1 MCSADNPIRIPVTS
15 KTFEAVVKFASCLVE
30 DVAEHKYINMLKL
43 ISNLDS

>member
-1 MCSADNPIRIPVTS
+1 MCSADNPIRITG